1 MGWLRRSLGA
11 SLVATLGAGLL
22 VGLQASPA
30 SAAVSLSGA
39 RMWAPNTSYTGSADT
54 AEKINAI
61 VKSGDVLYVGG
72 SFSQL
77 RPEPGAGVP
86 SLAQANLYA
95 VDTRTGA
102 YLPAFRPVVNGIVEA
117 LEVDAATGT
126 LFVGGRFTQVNGQA
140 NAGFA
145 ILDAATGQLK
155 PGITQRPVNKGG
167 STPGVV
173 MGHQARRAP
182 ALRRRRLREHRRRPA
197 REPGP
202 ARHRRRPDA
211 LTPFQAYIAG
221 MVRAVDVDPAN
232 PGRIYI
238 GGEFSGVRAVRG
250 RRHAAGYA
258 VAGGVADAAARRPG
272 CPTRASS
279 PTSPATPTPSART
292 RPAGGG
298 WWPAT
303 ASCTWPS
310 AVARGG
316 SASTTRAPA

>member
-1 MGWLRRSLGA
+1 MNLLQLARSWRARRHPRGEGLMGRLRRSLGA

-102 YLPAFRPVVNGIVEA
+102 YLPAFRPVVNGMVEA

-155 PGITQRPVNKGG
+155 PGVTQRPVNKGG

-173 MGHQARRAP
+173 MGIKRVGRQLYVAGDFVNIGA
-182 ALRRRRLREHRRRPA
+182 RPA
-197 REPGP
+197 RQPGP
-202 ARHRRRPDA
+202 ARHRRRPH
-211 LTPFQAYIAG
+211 P
-221 MVRAVDVDPAN
+221 
-232 PGRIYI
+232 
-238 GGEFSGVRAVRG
+238 
-250 RRHAAGYA
+250 
-258 VAGGVADAAARRPG
+258 
-272 CPTRASS
+272 
-279 PTSPATPTPSART
+279 
-292 RPAGGG
+292 
-298 WWPAT
+298 
-303 ASCTWPS
+303 
-310 AVARGG
+310 
-316 SASTTRAPA
+316 